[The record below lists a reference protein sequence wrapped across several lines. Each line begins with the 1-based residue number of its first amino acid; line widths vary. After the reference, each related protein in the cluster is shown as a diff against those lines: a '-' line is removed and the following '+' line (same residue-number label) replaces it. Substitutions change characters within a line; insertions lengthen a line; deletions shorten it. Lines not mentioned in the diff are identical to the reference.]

1 MDYDDDEDKSIFDTS
16 ENDYEEEVT
25 LIECPSCGEELD
37 PVTCTGVCPECGEEV
52 EIPPKEEEKEKYD
65 EDDEENVA
73 LEDLIGEDEE
83 VEKIISNG
91 EDIPAE
97 DLVDED
103 YTDKDDGK
111 AEDEEEEDEED
122 AEAEEKEKE
131 DEESHYYE

>member
-1 MDYDDDEDKSIFDTS
+1 MDYDDDDKSIFDTS

-25 LIECPSCGEELD
+25 PIECPSCGEELD

-52 EIPPKEEEKEKYD
+52 EIPPKEKEKGKYD

-103 YTDKDDGK
+103 YTDKGDEK
-111 AEDEEEEDEED
+111 AEEEEEEEEEI
-122 AEAEEKEKE
+122 EAEEKE
-131 DEESHYYE
+131 DEESYYYE

>member
-1 MDYDDDEDKSIFDTS
+1 MDYDDEDKSIFDTS

-25 LIECPSCGEELD
+25 PIECPSCGEELD
-37 PVTCTGVCPECGEEV
+37 PVTCTGVCSECGEEV
-52 EIPPKEEEKEKYD
+52 EIPPKEKEKEKYD

-103 YTDKDDGK
+103 YTDKGDEK
-111 AEDEEEEDEED
+111 AEEEEEE
-122 AEAEEKEKE
+122 
-131 DEESHYYE
+131 